1 MLQLYKEKPVTIS
14 MLNSKRMVNV
24 EFCNVSMK
32 LKFCQFKLF
41 HNYLMNKMRQV
52 NSETKK
58 MNLLLV
64 RDNLNVSIS
73 LDDFIQLTHGVESVM
88 LQKFGYKP
96 NNYIT

>member
-14 MLNSKRMVNV
+14 MMNRKRMVNV
-24 EFCNVSMK
+24 EFCNVSMN

-41 HNYLMNKMRQV
+41 HNYLMNKLREV
-52 NSETKK
+52 NGETKK
-58 MNLLLV
+58 INLLLV
-64 RDNLNVSIS
+64 RDNLNISIS

>member
-1 MLQLYKEKPVTIS
+1 MLQLYKQKPVTIS

-96 NNYIT
+96 DKYIT

>member
-1 MLQLYKEKPVTIS
+1 MLQLYKQKPVTIS

-96 NNYIT
+96 NKYIT

>member
-14 MLNSKRMVNV
+14 MMNRRRMVNV
-24 EFCNVSMK
+24 EFCNVSMN

-41 HNYLMNKMRQV
+41 HNYLMNKLRGV
-52 NSETKK
+52 NSETKY

-88 LQKFGYKP
+88 LQKFGYKS

>member
-1 MLQLYKEKPVTIS
+1 MFELYKEKPVTIS
-14 MLNSKRMVNV
+14 MINSKQMVNV
-24 EFCNVSMK
+24 EFCNVSMN

-41 HNYLMNKMRQV
+41 HNYLMNKLRDV

-88 LQKFGYKP
+88 LQKFGYRP
-96 NNYIT
+96 NKYIT

>member
-1 MLQLYKEKPVTIS
+1 MLQLYKEKPITIS
-14 MLNSKRMVNV
+14 MMNRKRMVNV
-24 EFCNVSMK
+24 EFCNVSMN

-41 HNYLMNKMRQV
+41 HNYLMNKLREV
-52 NSETKK
+52 NSETTE

-88 LQKFGYKP
+88 LQEFGYKP
-96 NNYIT
+96 NKC